1 MHLHKKVVV
10 ITDASDGIGKAIALR
25 LARDGMRIA
34 LVARNQERLQEVE
47 VACKS
52 LGADMVRFY
61 KCDLSQRSQMKSTV
75 ENIVADFSGIDVLI
89 NNAGV
94 WQKLAQLDEIE
105 DDVIDEI
112 IDTNLKGVIYMTKY
126 ALPSLRMQDE
136 GIILNISSKSG
147 VVAQDGQAAYTAS
160 KYGVRGFTEVLN
172 KDLADTS
179 IRVGGIYQAGTNTA
193 MFAKAD
199 QDFPVNTFSE
209 PSDLAD
215 VVATMLSLPQK
226 IWLHDVRV
234 EK

>member
-1 MHLHKKVVV
+1 
-10 ITDASDGIGKAIALR
+10 
-25 LARDGMRIA
+25 
-34 LVARNQERLQEVE
+34 
-47 VACKS
+47 
-52 LGADMVRFY
+52 
-61 KCDLSQRSQMKSTV
+61 MKSTV